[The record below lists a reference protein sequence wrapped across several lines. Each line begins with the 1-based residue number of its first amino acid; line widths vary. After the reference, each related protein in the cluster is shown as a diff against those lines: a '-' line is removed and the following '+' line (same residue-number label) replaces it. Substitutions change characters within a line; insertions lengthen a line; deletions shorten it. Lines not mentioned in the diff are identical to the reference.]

1 MNINRTPASL
11 TTAITMLLALPVLTL
26 IGAPGHHLA
35 SPLRSPITLEAAAYV
50 TATSSDS
57 ARACR
62 VPVAAQDGH
71 ERNQPPLSYN
81 QALRLIRTV
90 TPGLVDITATLPSG
104 AKAGTGIVLTANGR
118 VLTADHV
125 VSHAIALSV
134 RDLGNGLDY
143 AARIVGTDP
152 FHDLAVLQLDGATQ
166 LHTVHLGGR
175 VAIGEMVASI
185 GNAGGRGQPS
195 LGAGPVVALRQR
207 ITSTTGQNQPLT
219 GLIEACNG
227 VEPGE
232 SGGPLVTADGLV
244 VGLTVA
250 TQLSDDGTPNG
261 HGYAVPIATAMR
273 AVRWIL
279 ENT

>member
-1 MNINRTPASL
+1 MESRNHPG
-11 TTAITMLLALPVLTL
+11 TAVRAVTILLLAAAVLPGLT
-26 IGAPGHHLA
+26 PGHPA
-35 SPLRSPITLEAAAYV
+35 PQARQPLTVAAAAHV
-50 TATSSDS
+50 AATSSDS

-62 VPVAAQDGH
+62 VPVTVHDEH
-71 ERNQPPLSYN
+71 EHNQPPLSYN

-90 TPGLVDITATLPSG
+90 TPGLVNITATLPHG
-104 AKAGTGIVLTANGR
+104 AKAGTGIVLTTNGR

-125 VSHAIALSV
+125 VSHAIALSL

-152 FHDLAVLQLDGATQ
+152 AHDIAVLQLDGATQ

-175 VAIGEMVASI
+175 VAIGDVIASI

-207 ITSTTGQNQPLT
+207 ITSTTGQAQPLT
-219 GLIEACNG
+219 GLIEARNG

-232 SGGPLVTADGLV
+232 SGGPLVTTDGLV
-244 VGLTVA
+244 VGITVA
-250 TQLSDDGTPNG
+250 TQLSDDGAPNG
-261 HGYAVPIATAMR
+261 YGYAVPIATAITAIRCILRR
-273 AVRWIL
+273 A
-279 ENT
+279 